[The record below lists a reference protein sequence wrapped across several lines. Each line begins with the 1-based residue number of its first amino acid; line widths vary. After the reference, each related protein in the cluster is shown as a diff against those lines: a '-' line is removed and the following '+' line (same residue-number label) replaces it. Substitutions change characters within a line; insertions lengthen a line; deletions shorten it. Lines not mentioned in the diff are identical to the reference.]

1 MFLATHMPLPLPSTA
16 TSISL
21 ESATPSATSALAHID
36 QMFRRALGRSTFGA
50 GVPDSDAS
58 RFSWWSGDD
67 VIALATMAAF
77 FGVCYIFLLAAKL
90 VLGMLLLSFARR
102 RYKTMKERERER
114 VETEGKR
121 VGGWGFVEVDEEKRR
136 WIYKDD
142 EKGLDKIRNR
152 DEKARREARE
162 GKMPDL
168 THVDRYK
175 MVAKRIW

>member
-1 MFLATHMPLPLPSTA
+1 M
-16 TSISL
+16 I
-21 ESATPSATSALAHID
+21 
-36 QMFRRALGRSTFGA
+36 ALG
-50 GVPDSDAS
+50 
-58 RFSWWSGDD
+58 
-67 VIALATMAAF
+67 TMVAF

-90 VLGMLLLSFARR
+90 VLGMVLLSFARR
-102 RYKTMKERERER
+102 RYKTMRERERDR

-136 WIYKDD
+136 WLYKDD
-142 EKGLDKIRNR
+142 EKGLEKIRNR